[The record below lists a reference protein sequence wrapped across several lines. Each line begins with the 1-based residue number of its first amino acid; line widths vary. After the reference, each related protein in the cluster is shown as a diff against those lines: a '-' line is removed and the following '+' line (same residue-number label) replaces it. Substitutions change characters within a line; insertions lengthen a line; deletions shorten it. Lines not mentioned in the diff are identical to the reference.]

1 MVLTHCQEQGVDIVG
16 VAGRL
21 ALAEVAEARGK
32 LKDLAENGTGKLII
46 DLSATT
52 FMDSGGLSVLIS
64 AFKAVQNR
72 KGRMALAAPTPNIQ
86 SLIELTRLQQ
96 IFEIFQTREAG
107 IAALAKS

>member
-1 MVLTHCQEQGVDIVG
+1 MVLTHHLDEGVDIVE
-16 VAGRL
+16 VSGRL

-32 LKDLAENGTGKLII
+32 LKAIAETGTGKLLV

-64 AFKAVQNR
+64 AFKAAQGR
-72 KGRMALAAPTPNIQ
+72 QGRMVLAAPTPNIQ

-107 IAALAKS
+107 VSALTKS